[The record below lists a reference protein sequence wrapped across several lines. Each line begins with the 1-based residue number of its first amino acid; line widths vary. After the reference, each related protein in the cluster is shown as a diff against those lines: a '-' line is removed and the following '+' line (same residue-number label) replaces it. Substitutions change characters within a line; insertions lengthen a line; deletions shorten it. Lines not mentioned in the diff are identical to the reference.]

1 MNAAKAAAYSLIEQ
15 GPVPPPG
22 FLGVGGIDVTR
33 ALAWAIG
40 LPVSEGFGVT
50 SIEPGSPAEEAGI
63 ELDDIIVQMNE
74 TVITDGQD
82 LTEFLGEHPSGSSVK
97 IVVVRDARLL
107 VSLQGELSDEPE
119 R

>member
-1 MNAAKAAAYSLIEQ
+1 M
-15 GPVPPPG
+15 
-22 FLGVGGIDVTR
+22 
-33 ALAWAIG
+33 
-40 LPVSEGFGVT
+40 T

-82 LTEFLGEHPSGSSVK
+82 LTEFLGERPSGSNVK

>member
-1 MNAAKAAAYSLIEQ
+1 M
-15 GPVPPPG
+15 
-22 FLGVGGIDVTR
+22 
-33 ALAWAIG
+33 G

-82 LTEFLGEHPSGSSVK
+82 LTEFLGEHPSG
-97 IVVVRDARLL
+97 AGLRL
-107 VSLQGELSDEPE
+107 
-119 R
+119 